1 MLGTLGLPELMMLL
15 VVCLGFAFWVW
26 MLIEAATK
34 ESAEGQDRLIWVL
47 IVLFGSLI
55 GAAVYFFVR
64 RPQRIATLGR

>member
-1 MLGTLGLPELMMLL
+1 MLGPLELMML
-15 VVCLGFAFWVW
+15 VVVGGGFAFWVW

-34 ESAEGQDRLIWVL
+34 EAADGQERLIWVL
-47 IVLFGSLI
+47 IVLLGSAI